1 MTERLYTAFWN
12 LENLFA
18 PANYA
23 ERPEWLARKMRGD
36 LRGWSSALFHHK
48 LKQLASI
55 IEQMNEGRGPD
66 LLGVCE
72 VENEYVLQQL
82 CAILNGRIAQRVY
95 QPVHV
100 DEAEAAIAL
109 PELPGI
115 DTAFIHDSQTLQVN
129 REEIFSHWVIR
140 RTGTRDITQA
150 TFVTDSGAELIAL
163 SNHWPSRGGD
173 NLGSSTGFRAVAG
186 ETLGYWHERIREI
199 KGTDAAI
206 IAFGDFNDDPF
217 DLSMTEHARATREL
231 RDVTSARSA
240 RFYNLSWQYLEQ
252 SAIDRRGKQRSLNGT
267 LYYRSDGHVFDQIL
281 VSPGLVKK
289 GGAFRALL
297 HTSRIEAFPEMID
310 SKASPAPIRFG
321 LPKGNARKNVNRE
334 GFSDHYPVS
343 LTIENRS

>member
-1 MTERLYTAFWN
+1 MTERLFTAFWN

-36 LRGWSSALFHHK
+36 LRGWSNALFRHK

-55 IEQMNEGRGPD
+55 IEQMNEGNGPD

-72 VENEYVLQQL
+72 VENEYVLQKL
-82 CAILNGRIAQRVY
+82 CAILNERIAARDY

-100 DEAEAAIAL
+100 DATRDL
-109 PELPGI
+109 RGI
-115 DTAFIHDSQTLQVN
+115 DTAFIHDSRTLRAN

-150 TFVTDSGAELIAL
+150 TFVTNGGAELIAL
-163 SNHWPSRGGD
+163 ANHWPSRGGD
-173 NLGSSTGFRAVAG
+173 NLGSSSGFRAVAG

-206 IAFGDFNDDPF
+206 IAFGDFNDNPF
-217 DLSMTEHARATREL
+217 DRSMTEHARATREL

-240 RFYNLSWQYLEQ
+240 RFYNLSWHYLEQ
-252 SAIDRRGKQRSLNGT
+252 PAIDRRGRQRSLNGT
-267 LYYRSDGHVFDQIL
+267 LYHRSNGHVFDQIL
-281 VSPGLVKK
+281 VSPGLVRK

-297 HTSRIEAFPEMID
+297 HTPRIEAFAEMID
-310 SKASPAPIRFG
+310 TKASPAPIRFG
-321 LPKGNARKNVNRE
+321 LPKGNPRKNVNRD

-343 LTIENRS
+343 LTIESRT